1 MNSYIVLLIPL
12 NFSQFQ
18 MLFIIFSNT
27 LSKWKCLEA
36 WVKSFSKSTKINI
49 FVLSDHFKRNQRKVK
64 ILDSPRRRNYR
75 INVKARCAKL
85 FWRTNYVWKL
95 ARSVKGRAKRNLRCE
110 KVAKTTVGIKDRSGE
125 GIINSIEMRAR
136 ASLSWRRQLEEETLL
151 AASTDI
157 RISEY
162 RAATRHAN
170 PHGFSWLYSSIPP
183 INEVF
188 HRCKG
193 RPRGYCLLD
202 IWNPISTIATF
213 SFPPPQFRRCAF

>member
-1 MNSYIVLLIPL
+1 MFRNWREAQKNKEKSPL
-12 NFSQFQ
+12 
-18 MLFIIFSNT
+18 
-27 LSKWKCLEA
+27 
-36 WVKSFSKSTKINI
+36 
-49 FVLSDHFKRNQRKVK
+49 
-64 ILDSPRRRNYR
+64 
-75 INVKARCAKL
+75 
-85 FWRTNYVWKL
+85 
-95 ARSVKGRAKRNLRCE
+95 E
-110 KVAKTTVGIKDRSGE
+110 KVAKTTVGIKDRE
-125 GIINSIEMRAR
+125 EIINSIEMRAH
-136 ASLSWRRQLEEETLL
+136 ASQSQRRQLEEETLL

-162 RAATRHAN
+162 RAATRHAT

-213 SFPPPQFRRCAF
+213 SLPPPQFRRCAF